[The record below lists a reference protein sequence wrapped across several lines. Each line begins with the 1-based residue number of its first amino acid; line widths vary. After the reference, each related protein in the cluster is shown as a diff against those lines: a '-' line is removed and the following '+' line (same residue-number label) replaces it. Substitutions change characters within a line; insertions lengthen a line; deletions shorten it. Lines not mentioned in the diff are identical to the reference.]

1 MTKLLT
7 NPYKGARDFYPE
19 DWKIQN
25 YIFEIWR
32 KVCLSYGFEEYNGP
46 FLEPFEL
53 YKAKSGEEL
62 VNEQLYSFE
71 DKGGRKVA
79 IRPEMTPSVARM
91 VAAKSKSMA
100 KPIKWFSIANF
111 WRYEKPQRGRLR
123 EFFQLNC
130 DIFGE
135 GSILSDFEVFTP
147 GAEIMK
153 QLGATAEMYEI
164 KVNSRLFVDF
174 YLKEEVVVDPSLATS
189 IFREID
195 RIDKIP
201 AEQFTENL
209 GKIGLNPEQIQ
220 KIQDLLNLTLN
231 DLKKFTL
238 KSLGAKQILEFFNLA
253 KNSGLGNIF
262 VFSPKVVRGL
272 DYYTG
277 LVIEQ
282 WDKNPKNNRSMYG
295 GGRYDNLTDLFEG
308 AESLAATGF
317 AMGDV
322 TLINFLKSWN
332 LMPNFSVQTKVLVT
346 VMPGFEKQS
355 LDISQNLRSSK
366 INTELYLNGTDSLE
380 KQIKYADKKSIP
392 FVVIIGE
399 EEALENRSTVKNLKT
414 REQKTV
420 DLKRLIRIIL

>member
-135 GSILSDFEVFTP
+135 SGVLSDFEVFTP

-308 AESLAATGF
+308 AESLPATGF